1 MEKINKIQ
9 VNGVTY
15 EIGGSSIDDNSYIIP
30 LAYSELSNG
39 DKSNVIN
46 SFGGTEGFNSFKTA
60 VSEGKNIYIQLKN
73 GVVPAFV
80 VVGTTYIR
88 INWYDFYLVESSS
101 SYPRRVTTT
110 IAYLSSRII
119 SFKKGIDELS
129 VDKKIVVDIYDL
141 NESSSSEDIK
151 SALTESW
158 NQLNVKFYGARTF
171 RNGAITKSYNSSE
184 LGVSVTDESD
194 GYTYKIS
201 CNISGCFGKEKGGI
215 IHIKENT
222 STKEYSVIKIDA
234 F

>member
-30 LAYSELSNG
+30 LAYSELSDG

-88 INWYDFYLVESSS
+88 INWYDFYLKESSS

-110 IAYLSSRII
+110 IAYLSSMII

-158 NQLNVKFYGARTF
+158 DQNVRFYGARTF
-171 RNGAITKSYNSSE
+171 RNDVINKSYNSSE
-184 LGVSVTDESD
+184 LGVSVTEESD

-201 CNISGCFGKEKGGI
+201 CNIPGCFGKAKGGI
-215 IHIKENT
+215 IHIKENA
-222 STKEYSVIKIDA
+222 SGQYSVIKIDE